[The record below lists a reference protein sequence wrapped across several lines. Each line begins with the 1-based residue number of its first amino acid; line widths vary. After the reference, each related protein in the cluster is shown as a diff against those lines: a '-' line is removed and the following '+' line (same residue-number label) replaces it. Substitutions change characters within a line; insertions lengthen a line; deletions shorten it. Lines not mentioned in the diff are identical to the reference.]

1 MMKSK
6 NVSILTALAFA
17 TIGVVAGVQ
26 ASQDSSD
33 NIADLK
39 AQLNSN
45 EKQISEL
52 KEKIENL
59 EARLGNVEVGLGKTQ
74 SELEWKVQ
82 PLASAIQ

>member
-17 TIGVVAGVQ
+17 AIGVVVSVQ
-26 ASQDSSD
+26 ASQDSSH
-33 NIADLK
+33 NVADLK
-39 AQLNSN
+39 AQLKSN

-52 KEKIENL
+52 KKKIENL
-59 EARLGNVEVGLGKTQ
+59 EARLGNVEIGLGKTQ

-82 PLASAIQ
+82 PLASEIQ